1 MDRLTQIKINRMT
14 TECRKTLQRERKSLG
29 LGHSDVK
36 TIIDKLDSD
45 LIGARTWE
53 EANLLC
59 DFTNNLIIYLH
70 LL

>member
-53 EANLLC
+53 EANRLC
-59 DFTNNLIIYLH
+59 EFTNNLIIYLH